1 MKKSIL
7 LSVAA
12 FSVACGRPAEQADVK
27 YVGVGQNPDN
37 IGAYPD
43 SYGGFVEYDHVEMAG
58 GALSLA
64 TLGAGF
70 SSHDEVNPGMMFFAP
85 PYSTIFGMGFIF
97 QDLVPAPDAHHGLL
111 GIPPDVPDNCWT
123 NYEPQAFLA
132 SRTADVGNQVRFES
146 EADPETGVK
155 TVFEVERVPEVY
167 PPDMQDAFVYYQ
179 SVQTWKNSTMS
190 RYLPGDSNDP
200 EDMLSEILRHPN
212 YQAGS
217 EVTFSFPGG
226 ISPAEAPVSSIP
238 LPSASIT
245 TNNPLVLPDL
255 MGGVRL
261 SWSGPLWD
269 STGLELAAGGD
280 QSSCM
285 RFFRGSEDAAAGE
298 VAACDEQPLL
308 PPAETH
314 LPGQVYTGPWDS
326 DSGSIALEWVAGE
339 EGANGDVVLNI
350 RLLGEVDVEDEYLVV
365 ERVVTTADNT
375 PNKIADR
382 WDNAVSNGLVAGD
395 LPDGT
400 RDVLPCEDE
409 DNISYVF
416 DPALGKVDDEGN
428 LTEVAP
434 TLQGDPNY
442 LLAEVSCLLE
452 DDGSFE
458 LTMAHIQ
465 DAYDYAQSKG
475 MAGSLFTIGRANQQ
489 TMTVPDVRDQ
499 NHLRR
504 EISPILLRSS
514 AIKMGRFWVQQ

>member
-1 MKKSIL
+1 MKTSIL

-12 FSVACGRPAEQADVK
+12 FSVACGRPAEDASVK
-27 YVGVGQNPDN
+27 YVGVGQNPDD
-37 IGAYPD
+37 IGPSPE
-43 SYGGFVEYDHVEMAG
+43 SYGGFVEYDHIEMAG

-64 TLGAGF
+64 SLGAGF
-70 SSHDEVNPGMMFFAP
+70 TSHEEVNPGMMFFAP

-97 QDLVPAPDAHHGLL
+97 QDKVPAPDAHHGLL
-111 GIPPDVPDNCWT
+111 GIPPELPDNCWT

-146 EADPETGVK
+146 VMDEETGEK
-155 TVFEVERVPEVY
+155 TVFEIDRVPEVY
-167 PPDMQDAFVYYQ
+167 PPDMQDVFVYYQ
-179 SVQTWKNSTMS
+179 AVQTWKNSS
-190 RYLPGDSNDP
+190 IHRYLPGDSNDP

-212 YQAGS
+212 YQPGS

-238 LPSASIT
+238 LPSASVSD
-245 TNNPLVLPDL
+245 NAPLVLPDL

-269 STGLELAAGGD
+269 SSGLELAADGD
-280 QSSCM
+280 QASCM
-285 RFFRGSEDAAAGE
+285 RFFRGADDPAGVE
-298 VAACDEQPLL
+298 LEACDEQPTL
-308 PPAETH
+308 PPAQTFI
-314 LPGQVYTGPWDS
+314 PGQVYTGPWDS
-326 DSGSIALEWVAGE
+326 ENGTVGIEWVPGGE
-339 EGANGDVVLNI
+339 NANGQVVLNI
-350 RLLGEVDVEDEYLVV
+350 RLLGEVDPEDEYLVV
-365 ERVVTTADNT
+365 ERVVTTAENT
-375 PNKIADR
+375 PKKISDR
-382 WDNAVSNGLVAGD
+382 WDNAVNNGLVAGE

-400 RDVLPCEDE
+400 RAVLPCEDE

-416 DPALGKVDDEGN
+416 DPTLGKVDDNGN
-428 LTEVAP
+428 FTELVP

-452 DDGSFE
+452 DDGSFD
-458 LTMAHIQ
+458 LTMEHLQ
-465 DAYDYAQSKG
+465 DAYDYAQTKG
-475 MAGSLFTIGRANQQ
+475 LAGSLFTIGRANQQ